1 MHSSVIY
8 LPAAITDKNRRI
20 KIYFYFRLL
29 HLIAYILQLFSNVF
43 LTLGLG
49 PRIPLTGPFVAAC
62 VGIFVSDTYPDSWL
76 VFAGLFFLFCLVALV
91 WRKTLF
97 TLAATILFFAF
108 YPQFLIAH
116 DQGFQLSLMTE
127 LNLPVHRCIL
137 CAQSD
142 STPFRWA
149 NQPNQQFHAAI
160 REFDSF

>member
-76 VFAGLFFLFCLVALV
+76 VFSGLFCLFCLVALV
-91 WRKTLF
+91 WGKTLF
-97 TLAATILFFAF
+97 TFAVTILFFAF
-108 YPQFLIAH
+108 WHPFLIAH
-116 DQGFQLSLMTE
+116 DQGFPLPLITG
-127 LNLPVHRCIL
+127 LNSHVHRSIL
-137 CAQSD
+137 
-142 STPFRWA
+142 
-149 NQPNQQFHAAI
+149 
-160 REFDSF
+160 

>member
-43 LTLGLG
+43 LTVGLG

-76 VFAGLFFLFCLVALV
+76 VFAGLFCLFCLAALV

-97 TLAATILFFAF
+97 TLAATVLFFAF
-108 YPQFLIAH
+108 WHPFLLAH
-116 DQGFQLSLMTE
+116 AQGFHHSLLTRF
-127 LNLPVHRCIL
+127 NR
-137 CAQSD
+137 Q
-142 STPFRWA
+142 
-149 NQPNQQFHAAI
+149 
-160 REFDSF
+160 

>member
-76 VFAGLFFLFCLVALV
+76 GFSGLFCLFCLVSLV
-91 WRKTLF
+91 WRNTVF
-97 TLAATILFFAF
+97 PLAASIPFFAF
-108 YPQFLIAH
+108 SHPSFIAH
-116 DQGFQLSLMTE
+116 DQ
-127 LNLPVHRCIL
+127 
-137 CAQSD
+137 
-142 STPFRWA
+142 
-149 NQPNQQFHAAI
+149 
-160 REFDSF
+160 